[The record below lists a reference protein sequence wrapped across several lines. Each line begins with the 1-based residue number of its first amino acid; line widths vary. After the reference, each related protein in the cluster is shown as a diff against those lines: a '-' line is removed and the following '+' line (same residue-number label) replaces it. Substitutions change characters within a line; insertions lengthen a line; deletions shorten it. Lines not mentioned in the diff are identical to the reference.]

1 MVKKYT
7 DAELT
12 DRLQSPG
19 WRLVTES
26 KDTDGKIVGTLEE
39 MAKATHER
47 QTQGEP
53 PGLIQELVTTVEVDM
68 IQIELLWNRLG
79 LPV

>member
-1 MVKKYT
+1 MIKKYT
-7 DAELT
+7 DAELA

-19 WRLVTES
+19 WSLVTES
-26 KDTDGKIVGTLEE
+26 KDPDGKIVGTLEE

-47 QTQGEP
+47 QTKGEA

>member
-1 MVKKYT
+1 MVRKYT
-7 DAELT
+7 DDELA

-19 WRLVTES
+19 WSLLTGS
-26 KDTDGKIVGTLEE
+26 KDKDGEVVGTLEE

-47 QTQGEP
+47 QAKGEE
-53 PGLIQELVTTVEVDM
+53 PGLIQELVSAVEVDM
-68 IQIELLWNRLG
+68 IQIELLWHRLG

>member
-1 MVKKYT
+1 MIKKYT
-7 DAELT
+7 DAELA

-19 WRLVTES
+19 WRLVTE
-26 KDTDGKIVGTLEE
+26 DTDGKTVGTLEE

-47 QTQGEP
+47 QTKGEP

>member
-1 MVKKYT
+1 MIKKYT
-7 DAELT
+7 DAELA

-19 WRLVTES
+19 WSLVTE
-26 KDTDGKIVGTLEE
+26 DTDGKTVGTLEE

-47 QTQGEP
+47 QTKGEP